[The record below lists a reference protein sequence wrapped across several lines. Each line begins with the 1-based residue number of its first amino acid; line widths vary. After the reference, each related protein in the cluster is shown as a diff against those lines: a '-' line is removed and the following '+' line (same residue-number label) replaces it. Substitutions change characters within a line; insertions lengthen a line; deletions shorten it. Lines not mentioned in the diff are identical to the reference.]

1 MKQLSLLQGA
11 ELTGKKVLDMWYEEE
26 GKYSYKNASFSSG
39 TGHFTQ
45 VVWAGSLQIGVGKAV
60 SNVRGQFV
68 ENVKPKGA
76 INGDQGTCGR

>member
-45 VVWAGSLQIGVGKAV
+45 VVWAGSIGMVALIYMANMVG
-60 SNVRGQFV
+60 
-68 ENVKPKGA
+68 
-76 INGDQGTCGR
+76 ILYLC